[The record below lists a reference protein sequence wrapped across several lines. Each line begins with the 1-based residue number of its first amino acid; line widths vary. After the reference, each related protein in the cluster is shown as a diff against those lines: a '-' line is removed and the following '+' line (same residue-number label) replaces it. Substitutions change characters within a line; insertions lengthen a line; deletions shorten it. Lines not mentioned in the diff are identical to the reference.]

1 MSSEAKNVGVE
12 LDRASD
18 VRHLIA
24 NTPQARDERL
34 SVGRP
39 ALLTG
44 LLRCVHGLPR
54 GRSTVIVGWKP
65 PAAPGRRSRHLIC
78 PDGIKP
84 TRHPCYASRD
94 TLPNRLHWHFD
105 VHTRHSWAYAE
116 CAGQNRVG
124 GTRPKMNRD
133 ASHFRARRRIQRWL
147 FPHQSPAVGPR
158 GPHGKRRGRCDS
170 GTAPETPRL
179 LRAA

>member
-44 LLRCVHGLPR
+44 LLRWCPWTSSWQVDRDRWLE
-54 GRSTVIVGWKP
+54 
-65 PAAPGRRSRHLIC
+65 AA
-78 PDGIKP
+78 
-84 TRHPCYASRD
+84 
-94 TLPNRLHWHFD
+94 
-105 VHTRHSWAYAE
+105 
-116 CAGQNRVG
+116 G
-124 GTRPKMNRD
+124 GTGPSITAFDMPRRD
-133 ASHFRARRRIQRWL
+133 QT
-147 FPHQSPAVGPR
+147 
-158 GPHGKRRGRCDS
+158 DS
-170 GTAPETPRL
+170 TSL
-179 LRAA
+179 LRVS